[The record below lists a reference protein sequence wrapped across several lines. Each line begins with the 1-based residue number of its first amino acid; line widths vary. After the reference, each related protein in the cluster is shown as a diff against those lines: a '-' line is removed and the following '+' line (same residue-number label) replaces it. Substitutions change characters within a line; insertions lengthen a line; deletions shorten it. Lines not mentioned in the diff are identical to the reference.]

1 MMMASSTFNA
11 RTTAQ
16 LLKMEFDDLF
26 TRWEAARPLRVG
38 RPHASAVLSDES
50 EWCVRRHVLG
60 VLWPEAAEKPEP
72 KSWDAKSNRINKH
85 GWSLHEKYQDLL
97 LKFGGDA
104 LQVVY
109 FNNNPELD
117 YTHYDEDRMVW
128 YSPDFIIRY
137 AGHPYVGEIKGYKN
151 TEDEAYVYEAFEKFD
166 EAGQIPLKAHRQG
179 NFYCHLMGI
188 KRGCVLVEGKN
199 SQDIK
204 VWTFEHSAELA
215 RPYTQRCYDFKGAL
229 RIATETLASDGKA
242 KLPPRKCKVCT
253 DSLAQK
259 CPMRAVCFGKEG

>member
-1 MMMASSTFNA
+1 MTFSA
-11 RTTAQ
+11 RTVAQ
-16 LLKMEFDDLF
+16 LVKLEIDDMF
-26 TRWEAARPLRVG
+26 ARWEAARPLRVG
-38 RPHASAVLSDES
+38 IPHASTILSDES

-72 KSWDAKSNRINKH
+72 KFWDAKSNRINKH

-128 YSPDFIIRY
+128 YSPDFIIDH
-137 AGHPYVGEIKGYKN
+137 AGYRYVGEIKGYRN
-151 TEDEAYVYEAFEKFD
+151 TDNPEYPYEAFEKFD
-166 EAGQIPLKAHRQG
+166 EAGPLPLKAHRQG

-188 KRGCVLVEGKN
+188 QRGIVLVEGKN

-204 VWTFEHSAELA
+204 VWTFEHDPDMA
-215 RPYTQRCYDFKGAL
+215 RPYTNRCYQFKGAL
-229 RIATETLASDGKA
+229 AVAKGTLTREGKA
-242 KLPPRKCKVCT
+242 KLPGRRCT
-253 DSLAQK
+253 SCLDRLAEK
-259 CPMRAVCFGKEG
+259 CPMRKCCFEKG